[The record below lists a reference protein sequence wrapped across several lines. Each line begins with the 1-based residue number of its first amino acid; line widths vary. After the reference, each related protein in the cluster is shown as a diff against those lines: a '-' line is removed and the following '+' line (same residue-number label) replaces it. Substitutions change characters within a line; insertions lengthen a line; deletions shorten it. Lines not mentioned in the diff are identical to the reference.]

1 MGVRAGRGVG
11 AAPTKRNRDAKRR
24 GRQKHLCDLPYLA
37 VAKIEAAVDAH
48 LGTVRLRDSFQAAVR
63 RQLDDAL
70 LLEQGHL
77 SSLKKRMNARLDELE
92 TKEDGLLD
100 LLDDPEW
107 PRAKIK
113 KKLADIERERAEIQA
128 QLTDTASKLD
138 EGQQFFSAALA
149 LLADP
154 QAFSRR
160 GGDAVKRAM
169 TKVIFSKLHIDA
181 EDVAGHD
188 LADGIKGLVQAGA
201 TGTGTVLTSAN
212 AESGSILIEDGA
224 AFDLASDADLLGMA
238 LADHGSSRTAMVE
251 LLRRYSNRPDLLG
264 PLVNV
269 LRRVADPAE
278 DGHET
283 VTTIEGRTASPG
295 YTRTALT
302 KEQITSIVAAY
313 ESDTTAKSLAERYD
327 VHVNTIKRALRKR
340 GVRKLALRT

>member
-188 LADGIKGLVQAGA
+188 LADGIKGLVQAGT

-251 LLRRYSNRPDLLG
+251 VPGIEPGSSGALPRLLRAQFTTSLLG
-264 PLVNV
+264 PT
-269 LRRVADPAE
+269 
-278 DGHET
+278 G
-283 VTTIEGRTASPG
+283 
-295 YTRTALT
+295 
-302 KEQITSIVAAY
+302 
-313 ESDTTAKSLAERYD
+313 
-327 VHVNTIKRALRKR
+327 HVNEAGVTGPAAVDVPSEPRGRVRTVSLLADAGTRDGGAPGPTGVTLAQAARATS
-340 GVRKLALRT
+340 A